1 MAAQGFGIGSN
12 GFPGFP
18 PRDAGENTVSA
29 FAAYLD
35 LEADL
40 NESLTVGAAARYE
53 NYDEFGDTLDGKLTA
68 RWQLTDNFALRGG
81 GSTGFR
87 VPTAGQANLRNVAT
101 SFRTV
106 GGEGRLVDIAIL
118 PPTHPV
124 AAAKG
129 AKPLTPEQST
139 HLTFGLVFN
148 LGPVDVTLDYYDI
161 NIDDRLSF
169 TSPFAL
175 TREDIDALIAAGV
188 PDASS
193 FGEVRF
199 FSNQQEMEISGVD
212 LVATWAFAF
221 ADGQSAVTLAA
232 NFADVSLTRYNPQ
245 FTSENRRLE
254 IEEGRP
260 ESRWTATWTY
270 DKARWRILTRVRNYG
285 EYYDA
290 PTGGGGWGAFRP
302 EAVTLFDAELEVSV
316 SEQLAL
322 VVGARNLLDDYPQK
336 NPNEGVAAFNGLPY
350 PENSPVGFNGG
361 SYYLRMIWRR
371 PE

>member
-1 MAAQGFGIGSN
+1 MRAA
-12 GFPGFP
+12 
-18 PRDAGENTVSA
+18 
-29 FAAYLD
+29 AAYLD

-40 NESLTVGAAARYE
+40 SDRLTVGAAVRYE
-53 NYDEFGDTLDGKLTA
+53 NYNEFGDTFDGKLTA
-68 RWQLTDNFALRGG
+68 RWQLTGNFALRGA

-106 GGEGRLVDIAIL
+106 DGEGRLVDVAIL

-124 AAAKG
+124 AARKG
-129 AKPLTPEQST
+129 ARPLTPEQST
-139 HLTFGLVFN
+139 NLTFGLVFN
-148 LGPVDVTLDYYDI
+148 VGPVDVTLDYYDI
-161 NIDDRLSF
+161 QIKDRLSF

-175 TREDIDALIAAGV
+175 TGEDIDALVAAGV

-199 FSNQQEMEISGVD
+199 FSNQQEVEISGVD
-212 LVATWAFAF
+212 LVATWPFAF
-221 ADGQSAVTLAA
+221 ADGQSAFTLAA
-232 NFADVSLTRYNPQ
+232 NFAAVSLTRYNPA

-254 IEEGRP
+254 IEDGRP
-260 ESRWTATWTY
+260 ESRLTATWTY
-270 DKARWRILTRVRNYG
+270 DKARWRIVTRLRNYG

-290 PTGGGGWGAFRP
+290 PTGGGGWGAYRP

-316 SEQLAL
+316 SEQLAFVL
-322 VVGARNLLDDYPQK
+322 GAQNLFDAYPQK
-336 NPNEGVAAFNGLPY
+336 NPNQGVPAFNGLPY

-361 SYYLRMIWRR
+361 QWYLRMIWRR
-371 PE
+371 EQ